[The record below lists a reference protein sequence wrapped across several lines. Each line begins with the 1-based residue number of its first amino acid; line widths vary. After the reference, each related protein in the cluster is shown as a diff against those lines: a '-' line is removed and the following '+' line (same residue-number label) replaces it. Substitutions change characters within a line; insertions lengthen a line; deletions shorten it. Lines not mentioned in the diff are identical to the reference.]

1 MLRLIDGA
9 RQEGL
14 EVTCDVYPYPAG
26 STQLIHVLPPE
37 FQAGGAEA
45 LTRALEDPAQRVRMR
60 ERMESGEDFENISLL
75 VGFENIRATSLH
87 RPENLAFEGRSI
99 AEIAAARGCGPF
111 DALFDLLASEH
122 CAVSM
127 IDFIADEEDIREI
140 LRAPFSG
147 VISDATYPVSG
158 LLHPRVYGTFARLI
172 ERYVRGEGT
181 LSLTGAV
188 HKVTGQPAERF
199 RLAGK
204 GVIAPGADADLCLF
218 DAANIRERDSYEHP
232 ESLSAG
238 MDYVFVRGV
247 PAIAE
252 GEFTGSANGRAIIA

>member
-1 MLRLIDGA
+1 
-9 RQEGL
+9 
-14 EVTCDVYPYPAG
+14 
-26 STQLIHVLPPE
+26 
-37 FQAGGAEA
+37 
-45 LTRALEDPAQRVRMR
+45 MR
-60 ERMESGEDFENISLL
+60 RRMETGSDFENISLL

-99 AEIAAARGCGPF
+99 AGIAAERGCDAF

-127 IDFIADEEDIREI
+127 IDFIADEEDIRDI

-158 LLHPRVYGTFARLI
+158 LLHPRVYGTFPRLI
-172 ERYVRGEGT
+172 ERYVRETGT
-181 LSLTGAV
+181 LSLTEAV

-218 DAANIRERDSYEHP
+218 DAAKIRECGSYAQP
-232 ESLSAG
+232 DTLAVG
-238 MDYVFVRGV
+238 MDYVFVGGI

-252 GEFTGSANGRAIIA
+252 GRFTDMMNGRVIKA